1 MSQVRVGTG
10 FKDDGAAAV
19 PSSRARVPA
28 LDGVRGLAI
37 LIVVIHN
44 ASWVL
49 APSAWFPLKL
59 IGALTATGWVG
70 VQLFFVLSGF
80 LITSILLA
88 TRESAHYLRNFYV
101 RRVLRIFPLYYGFL
115 ILVFVI
121 GPWFASPEWTAVAR
135 KNQWWLWTF
144 TSNWG
149 GPLGHGVPYLPHFWS
164 LAVEEQFYL
173 MWPFL
178 VLLLSRR
185 QLVALCVATIL
196 VTPVIRLGLRFEG
209 LPALAAYEFTTSR
222 WDALAGGA
230 LLSLL
235 SATDSGRARL
245 AKHLAPLGLVSLV
258 ALVTVVLATR
268 GFREGEFLVQV
279 IGQSLT
285 VVLCAWLVY
294 SACAPSSALGNATQE
309 CLSAPWLRFLG
320 KYSYAIYVFHVPL
333 HQIASVYIGDAV
345 NGADSPWRML
355 RWALYVASIGGA
367 SILAAL
373 ASWRLLEKPFLDLK
387 DRFSA

>member
-1 MSQVRVGTG
+1 MSQV
-10 FKDDGAAAV
+10 
-19 PSSRARVPA
+19 RVPA

-49 APSAWFPLKL
+49 GLSAWLPLKL
-59 IGALTATGWVG
+59 IADLTATGWVG

-115 ILVFVI
+115 ILVFLVI
-121 GPWFASPEWTAVAR
+121 GPLFASPEWKAAAR
-135 KNQWWLWTF
+135 ENQWWLWTF
-144 TSNWG
+144 TSNWA

-173 MWPFL
+173 VWPFL
-178 VLLLSRR
+178 VLLLTRR
-185 QLVALCVATIL
+185 QLVAVCVAAIL
-196 VTPVIRLGLRFEG
+196 VTPVIRWGLRFEG
-209 LPALAAYEFTTSR
+209 LPAVAAYEFTAAR

-230 LLSLL
+230 LLSLM
-235 SATDSGRARL
+235 SMTDFGRAQL
-245 AKHLAPLGLVSLV
+245 GKHLAPLGLVSLV
-258 ALVTVVLATR
+258 ALVAIVLATK
-268 GFREGEFLVQV
+268 GFREGEILVQV
-279 IGQSLT
+279 IGQSLA
-285 VVLCAWLVY
+285 VILCAWLVY
-294 SACAPSSALGNATQE
+294 VACAPSSALGNATNKW
-309 CLSAPWLRFLG
+309 LSAPWLRFLG
-320 KYSYAIYVFHVPL
+320 KYSYAIYVFHVPI

-345 NGADSPWRML
+345 NGADTPWRLL
-355 RWALYVASIGGA
+355 RWALYVAGIGGV
-367 SILAAL
+367 SILAAM
-373 ASWRLLEKPFLDLK
+373 ASWRLLERPFLDLK